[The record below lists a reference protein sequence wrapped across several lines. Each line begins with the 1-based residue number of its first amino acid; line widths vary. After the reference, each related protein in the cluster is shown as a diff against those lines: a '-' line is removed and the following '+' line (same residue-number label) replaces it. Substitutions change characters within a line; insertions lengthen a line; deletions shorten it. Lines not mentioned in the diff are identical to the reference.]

1 MDDKKIEE
9 IKEKV
14 KEKIAY
20 ELVLAITNAKL
31 ELTEIVGL
39 LVSATGQ
46 QEKQYQERRKQ
57 LTNVIPVL
65 ESRLKLLRNVE

>member
-1 MDDKKIEE
+1 MKDEKIEE

-14 KEKIAY
+14 KEIIAT
-20 ELVLAITNAKL
+20 ELILAITNAKL